1 MSSVLVLLVN
11 LGTPDSP
18 EPHSV
23 RAFLSEFLTDPLVV
37 DLPGWLW
44 RPILHGMVLRSR
56 PAKVARLYE
65 SIWYRQPCGDVCP
78 GAGCSPLSC
87 GTRRVAAALRQ
98 ELGSGFRVDWAY
110 RYGQRSI
117 RRALS
122 QVAVQEADRIFV
134 VPLFPQRTCSTSGS
148 IIEETRCVAAAFGL
162 ADRVQI
168 VQIPPDEPGYVKA
181 LAGRCRTALERLP
194 EPPGHLLISF
204 HGIPRRYDRREGG
217 RYSDDCLRTA
227 LGLVQELDWDPP
239 TATLCYQSKFG
250 PEPWL
255 TPATADRIQEL
266 AVQGIRQLA
275 VVTPGFLTEG
285 LETLEEIGQ
294 RGQETFVQSGGDRL
308 VCLPAVEDD
317 ASFVRGLSRLIH
329 ERLETEGVERSAERE
344 RAPTASRSLERA
356 P

>member
-1 MSSVLVLLVN
+1 MFDVLVLLVN
-11 LGTPDSP
+11 LGTPDRP
-18 EPHSV
+18 EPDSV

-65 SIWYRQPCGDVCP
+65 SIWYRQPCGDLCP
-78 GAGCSPLSC
+78 GTGCSPLSC
-87 GTRRVAAALRQ
+87 GTRRVAAALRE
-98 ELGSGFRVDWAY
+98 ELGTGFRVDWAY
-110 RYGQRSI
+110 RYGRRSI
-117 RRALS
+117 RSALS
-122 QVAVQEADRIFV
+122 QVAAQEADRIFV

-148 IIEETRCVAAAFGL
+148 IIEETRCVAAALGI

-168 VQIPPDEPGYVKA
+168 VEIPPDERGYVKA
-181 LAGRCRTALERLP
+181 LARRCRAALERLP

-204 HGIPRRYDRREGG
+204 HGIPRRYDRRERG
-217 RYSDDCLRTA
+217 RYTDDCLRTA
-227 LGLVQELDWDPP
+227 SGLVQELDWDPRK
-239 TATLCYQSKFG
+239 ATLCYQSKFG

-255 TPATADRIQEL
+255 TPATANRIQEL
-266 AVQGIRQLA
+266 AAQVRHLA

-294 RGQETFVQSGGDRL
+294 RGHEAFVLGGGEGL
-308 VCLPAVEDD
+308 VYLPAVEDEV
-317 ASFVRGLSRLIH
+317 SFVRGLSRLIH
-329 ERLETEGVERSAERE
+329 EKLGTEDLGQHAEQD
-344 RAPTASRSLERA
+344 RAPTVGRSMEAA